1 MTNEVKES
9 KLGLDKRI
17 ITLVFTHGVN
27 HGTLLFFSTVLLVMA
42 ADMQIEY
49 DKLGLLVTCA
59 FIFFGVGQLPAGI
72 ASDIIGRKN
81 SILLS
86 LLVPTVG
93 CILGGLF
100 SSYVMMA
107 IAFSLIGLGGS
118 FYHPSSYAM
127 IADVSTEENRGKA
140 FGWHGVGANIGQAL
154 TPILAGFVSAAFG
167 WRAIFFVWA
176 AICILNALAIFFF
189 MPDGKGSKADD
200 EEVKEA
206 EAQGKKDGWRQLI
219 SATIVIGLFVIAI
232 QGFVNDGIFAYLPS
246 LLQDDFSMA
255 VAISGVIT
263 GIQYGGGVF
272 GQLAG
277 GFASDRWDQANVV
290 IFAAAGFILTVIAL
304 FIVHNST
311 AAVIVVLFI
320 MGFFLFMLQPPINAI
335 FSRIVPSSIL
345 GSSFGVVF
353 IFKYG
358 LGALAPALGGYVAA
372 TSSLTVFFY
381 ILAAVMG
388 AGILLTVILKIS
400 LAKRDKKAEAT
411 E

>member
-167 WRAIFFVWA
+167 WRAIHTSCLQVLPCR
-176 AICILNALAIFFF
+176 IHPCLA
-189 MPDGKGSKADD
+189 
-200 EEVKEA
+200 
-206 EAQGKKDGWRQLI
+206 RQ
-219 SATIVIGLFVIAI
+219 
-232 QGFVNDGIFAYLPS
+232 
-246 LLQDDFSMA
+246 
-255 VAISGVIT
+255 
-263 GIQYGGGVF
+263 
-272 GQLAG
+272 
-277 GFASDRWDQANVV
+277 
-290 IFAAAGFILTVIAL
+290 
-304 FIVHNST
+304 
-311 AAVIVVLFI
+311 
-320 MGFFLFMLQPPINAI
+320 
-335 FSRIVPSSIL
+335 
-345 GSSFGVVF
+345 
-353 IFKYG
+353 
-358 LGALAPALGGYVAA
+358 
-372 TSSLTVFFY
+372 
-381 ILAAVMG
+381 
-388 AGILLTVILKIS
+388 
-400 LAKRDKKAEAT
+400 
-411 E
+411 